1 MTCETS
7 GLFAFPFSQILVP
20 GYISRVIVMFPWYM
34 VNLSRTVVFICTT
47 YLNIWSGAFCI
58 QKAYSWVPCATL

>member
-20 GYISRVIVMFPWYM
+20 GYISRVIVVFPWYM
-34 VNLSRTVVFICTT
+34 VNLSRTVVIIGTTACT
-47 YLNIWSGAFCI
+47 FE
-58 QKAYSWVPCATL
+58 TLRFAHKERIHEFRVSH